1 MYRSPVWFAERC
13 LPDGRHRPEGYPAG
27 VLRDESLHRLDTPH
41 GGQSG
46 LAVVRGP
53 LPAGTRGGARDHRL
67 ARLHPRDHQA
77 KHEGRLWLLP
87 AGELCWI

>member
-13 LPDGRHRPEGYPAG
+13 LPDGRHRPEGFPAG
-27 VLRDESLHRLDTPH
+27 VLRDESLHRLDSPD

-53 LPAGTRGGARDHRL
+53 LPAGTGGGAGDHSL

-77 KHEGRLWLLP
+77 QHEGRLWLLP
-87 AGELCWI
+87 TGDF